1 MISTLRLLLD
11 KFTDRIFHHASWK
24 GYWEVLMQQIKP
36 AWRDGYFRA
45 KVVAVKKLSADMLE
59 VLLMPERSWP
69 THVAGQ
75 HIALTIEINGRITT
89 RVFTIASGAN
99 THKKKSRFAL

>member
-1 MISTLRLLLD
+1 
-11 KFTDRIFHHASWK
+11 
-24 GYWEVLMQQIKP
+24 MQQVRP

-45 KVVAVKKLSADMLE
+45 RVVTVKKLSTDMLE
-59 VLLMPERSWP
+59 VLLIPERSWP

-75 HIALTIEINGRITT
+75 HIALTIEINGRLTT

-99 THKKKSRFAL
+99 TRQKEKQIRLYLGDSPMEFYIDLMPVSEILGQD